1 MYDNLKGHL
10 RDCKPKKTQKI
21 GAINPLKSQECLKS
35 VSPDSINRK
44 SGTKITRI
52 NETMTNEEILKDSG
66 NVGRIVWRIC
76 SFVYFIST

>member
-10 RDCKPKKTQKI
+10 RDCKRKKKTQKI

-35 VSPDSINRK
+35 VSPNSINRK

-52 NETMTNEEILKDSG
+52 NETMTNESKKCFELLTNS
-66 NVGRIVWRIC
+66 
-76 SFVYFIST
+76 VY